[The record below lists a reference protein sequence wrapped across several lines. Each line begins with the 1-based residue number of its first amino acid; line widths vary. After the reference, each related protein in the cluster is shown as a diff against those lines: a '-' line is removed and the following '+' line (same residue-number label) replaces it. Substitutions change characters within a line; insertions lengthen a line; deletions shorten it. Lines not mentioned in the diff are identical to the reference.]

1 MSGCVT
7 RLARSLA
14 LLFGVS
20 AIPAF
25 GAADR
30 LDTVAQAGAD
40 AGSAAATATGAGAG
54 NTGAGAGNAGAGAG
68 NAGAAAGT
76 RTGVTAGSGN
86 TGPAA
91 AAPVTS
97 RPATTGSADVGATNV
112 GQGPMRRK
120 AVAGGAATTP
130 LTLERESAAI
140 KFVAEHHPEL
150 AELLAALKP
159 TSPAQY
165 AQAMHDLSR
174 ASERIELARSRDP
187 RRFEL
192 ELQLWKTQSRR
203 DLVAVRLRMTRTAEL
218 EVQLRQLIQEHLDT
232 QQALLRLER
241 ERVAERLRKI
251 DEQLTRENRVEM
263 VEQQFQQLV
272 SRPRIGPKAASKSPP
287 KNLPKNLPK
296 STPKNPPKSAP
307 SKKSPSEASAAQPS
321 TQPSIQP
328 SSESSTEPSSEPSSE
343 PAAADSPAQRTLKAN
358 EKENP

>member
-30 LDTVAQAGAD
+30 LDTVAQAGAG

-54 NTGAGAGNAGAGAG
+54 NTGAGAG

-218 EVQLRQLIQEHLDT
+218 EAQLRQLIQEHLDT

-272 SRPRIGPKAASKSPP
+272 SRPRIGSKAASKAPEKTPP

-296 STPKNPPKSAP
+296 NTPKNS
-307 SKKSPSEASAAQPS
+307 
-321 TQPSIQP
+321 
-328 SSESSTEPSSEPSSE
+328 
-343 PAAADSPAQRTLKAN
+343 
-358 EKENP
+358 